1 MPTPCHLRV
10 STFSLQI
17 LVLKW
22 VQANIASFGGDPNRV
37 TIFGESAGG
46 MSVSLHLIS
55 PKSQGLFH
63 RAIVQSGASSSPYVE
78 TGKITSGSTVKKFAT
93 LAGCPSGGELIR
105 CLSSRSAQEIVSW
118 QTNVSSPIYP
128 VEITNPVVDGDFLP
142 DSPQKLFKNGKINP
156 NIDVITG
163 FTTHEGALKYVVLS
177 GNMSPDGAT
186 REQFEASVKS
196 SLERTGKKSR
206 IVEELVKYHYT
217 DHSDSHNTT
226 TMRKLVVDF
235 ENDVMV
241 VAPTIFEANAL
252 AKVRSSNIV
261 S

>member
-1 MPTPCHLRV
+1 M
-10 STFSLQI
+10 
-17 LVLKW
+17 
-22 VQANIASFGGDPNRV
+22 

-93 LAGCPSGGELIR
+93 LAGCPSSGELIR
-105 CLSSRSAQEIVSW
+105 CLSSRSAEEIVSL
-118 QTNVSSPIYP
+118 QTNVSSPVYP

-142 DSPQKLFKNGKINP
+142 DSPQKLFKHGKINP

-177 GNMSPDGAT
+177 ENISQDGAT
-186 REQFEASVKS
+186 REQFEASVKR
-196 SLERTGKKSR
+196 SLEHTGKKSR
-206 IVEELVKYHYT
+206 IVEELVKYQYT
-217 DHSDSHNTT
+217 DHSDPHNMT
-226 TMRKLVVDF
+226 TMRKLMLDF

-241 VAPTIFEANAL
+241 AAPTILEATAL
-252 AKVRSSNIV
+252 AKVRSLGIV